1 MEGIDSAGARAAL
14 DLVKV
19 KAAYIHW
26 EGVYRDGIS
35 DVEKRLKEIDEERAE
50 IIAGA
55 KGSLPEETRHRA
67 RREGQHRARR
77 QVYWHKLD
85 ALRCFGREAGLI
97 E

>member
-26 EGVYRDGIS
+26 EGVYRDGINGM
-35 DVEKRLKEIDEERAE
+35 ERRLGEIQEERAR

-55 KGSLPEETRHRA
+55 KGSLPEETRDRA
-67 RREGQHRARR
+67 SREGGYRARR